1 MSAVVAATA
10 LALLG
15 YNGINQPQTE
25 IPKLA
30 YINSTVIIS
39 QAPGAGEAQA
49 TFEREMARW
58 EAEIQA
64 MSDSLQEML
73 ANYDQQQIMLSP
85 ERRTERQREIELKQ
99 MEYQQRTADLEQV
112 AQTRQQELVA
122 PVFENIRNV
131 LMNIR
136 IEQGYSM
143 IFDAAAGALID
154 ADTTL
159 DITPLVIERLQAQAA
174 PGGSPSN

>member
-1 MSAVVAATA
+1 
-10 LALLG
+10 
-15 YNGINQPQTE
+15 
-25 IPKLA
+25 
-30 YINSTVIIS
+30 
-39 QAPGAGEAQA
+39 
-49 TFEREMARW
+49 
-58 EAEIQA
+58 
-64 MSDSLQEML
+64 ML
-73 ANYDQQQIMLSP
+73 ATYDQQQIMLSP

-99 MEYQQRTADLEQV
+99 MEYQQRTSDLEQV

-131 LMNIR
+131 LMTIR
-136 IEQGYSM
+136 IEEGYSM

-159 DITPLVIERLQAQAA
+159 DITPLVIERLQGPAA